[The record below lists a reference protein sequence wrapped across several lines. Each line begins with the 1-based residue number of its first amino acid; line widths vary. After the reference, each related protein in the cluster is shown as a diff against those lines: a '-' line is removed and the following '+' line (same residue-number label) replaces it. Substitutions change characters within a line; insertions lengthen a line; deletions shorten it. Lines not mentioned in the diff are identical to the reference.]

1 MISTVVEE
9 QSFSTHQVYSTRS
22 SASGRMV
29 DVMKR
34 TAMELAALASAAMPG
49 LDIVQTSAAPDDTR
63 AFDSAIV
70 TDTDN
75 NHWRVRS
82 PRNSQAA
89 FRLETEIQVL
99 SGFTPAIRAH
109 LPFRV
114 PSVAGAV
121 QIDSLRTFIYHQ
133 MPGQPVDLDTITGSE
148 PQTIDDIGRIVAA
161 IHKLPRAVV
170 ETADLPS
177 YGAEQLRSRLLSEL
191 DQIALTGKV
200 PSALLRRWES
210 AFEERRMWSFT
221 PRVVHGD
228 FDETSLL
235 IDRNRAVGVTAWTD
249 LHIGDPAQD
258 FTWLASTESLEFR
271 EALLSAYH
279 QHMDLPA
286 DQLDLH
292 IMRRAALAAEF
303 SLAKYLMSGINTAN
317 NEVIDEAQAM
327 LDDLASDVET
337 TGGQDIGQK
346 FWEPEPTPEPSAS
359 TTAPTAPVE
368 SESAIFTDND
378 VQSTETGTLDDAE
391 DDVESEH
398 ESAVAS
404 EETPTDGAADTEPEP
419 DTQPVPRAVP
429 SSEAAEESSRD
440 DAEELTQDSPALD
453 DAEEELDELP
463 EPQRPEAEDDGTTLV
478 VHSLSDED
486 KIVRHDEP
494 TQPAATD
501 VDTQPISWKTVKNN
515 LNDR

>member
-1 MISTVVEE
+1 
-9 QSFSTHQVYSTRS
+9 
-22 SASGRMV
+22 MV
-29 DVMKR
+29 NVMKR

-49 LDIVQTSAAPDDTR
+49 LDIVQATASPDDQR

-70 TDTDN
+70 TDSDN

-133 MPGQPVDLDTITGSE
+133 MPGQPAELDAITGSKA
-148 PQTIDDIGRIVAA
+148 QTIDDIGRIVAA
-161 IHKLPRAVV
+161 IHQLPRAVV

-177 YGAEQLRSRLLSEL
+177 YGAELLRSRLLSEL

-200 PSALLRRWES
+200 PSALLRRWEN

-258 FTWLASTESLEFR
+258 FTWLASTESIEFR

-303 SLAKYLMSGINTAN
+303 SLAKYLMSGINASD
-317 NEVIDEAQAM
+317 NEVVAEAQAM
-327 LDDLASDVET
+327 LDELASDVEA

-346 FWEPEPTPEPSAS
+346 FWEPEPTPEPSAQ
-359 TTAPTAPVE
+359 TTAPVAPAE
-368 SESAIFTDND
+368 TESAIVTDND
-378 VQSTETGTLDDAE
+378 IELPEDESGAE
-391 DDVESEH
+391 HD
-398 ESAVAS
+398 SAPEPEADPSGVA
-404 EETPTDGAADTEPEP
+404 EVAEPEP
-419 DTQPVPRAVP
+419 DTQPFPMSAPV
-429 SSEAAEESSRD
+429 SGDSEESASDEAEEPTEDNR
-440 DAEELTQDSPALD
+440 ALD
-453 DAEEELDELP
+453 EPEEEELDELP

-486 KIVRHDEP
+486 EIVPHDE
-494 TQPAATD
+494 AAQAAAPD
-501 VDTQPISWKTVKNN
+501 VDTQPISWKVVREN
-515 LNDR
+515 LTDR

>member
-1 MISTVVEE
+1 
-9 QSFSTHQVYSTRS
+9 
-22 SASGRMV
+22 MV

-49 LDIVQTSAAPDDTR
+49 LDIVQATASPDDQR

-70 TDTDN
+70 TDSDN

-133 MPGQPVDLDTITGSE
+133 MPGQPVGLDAITGSE
-148 PQTIDDIGRIVAA
+148 TQTIDDIGRIVAA
-161 IHKLPRAVV
+161 IHQLPRAVV

-177 YGAEQLRSRLLSEL
+177 YGPGQLRSRLPAEL
-191 DQIALTGKV
+191 AHIALTGKV
-200 PSALLRRWES
+200 PSALLRRWEN

-258 FTWLASTESLEFR
+258 FTWLASTESIEFR

-303 SLAKYLMSGINTAN
+303 SLAKYLMSGINASD
-317 NEVIDEAQAM
+317 NEVVAEAQAM
-327 LDDLASDVET
+327 LDELASDVEA

-346 FWEPEPTPEPSAS
+346 FWEPEPTPEPSAQ
-359 TTAPTAPVE
+359 TTAPVAPAE
-368 SESAIFTDND
+368 TESAIVTDND
-378 VQSTETGTLDDAE
+378 IELPEDESGAKQDSAPEPEAAPSGVAE
-391 DDVESEH
+391 
-398 ESAVAS
+398 VA
-404 EETPTDGAADTEPEP
+404 EPEP
-419 DTQPVPRAVP
+419 DTQPFPTSAPV
-429 SSEAAEESSRD
+429 SGDSEESTRD
-440 DAEELTQDSPALD
+440 ETEQPTKDNRALD
-453 DAEEELDELP
+453 EPEEEELDELP
-463 EPQRPEAEDDGTTLV
+463 EPQRPEAEDDGTILV

-486 KIVRHDEP
+486 EIVPHDE
-494 TQPAATD
+494 AAQSAAPD
-501 VDTQPISWKTVKNN
+501 VDTQPISWEVVREN
-515 LNDR
+515 LDDR

>member
-1 MISTVVEE
+1 
-9 QSFSTHQVYSTRS
+9 
-22 SASGRMV
+22 
-29 DVMKR
+29 MKR

-49 LDIVQTSAAPDDTR
+49 LDIVQATASPDDQR

-70 TDTDN
+70 TDSDN

-133 MPGQPVDLDTITGSE
+133 MPGQPAELDAITGSE
-148 PQTIDDIGRIVAA
+148 TQTIDDIGRIVAA
-161 IHKLPRAVV
+161 IHQLPRAVV

-200 PSALLRRWES
+200 PSALLRRWEN

-258 FTWLASTESLEFR
+258 FTWLASTESIEFR

-303 SLAKYLMSGINTAN
+303 SLAKYLMSGINASD
-317 NEVIDEAQAM
+317 NEVVAEAQAM
-327 LDDLASDVET
+327 LDELASDVEA

-346 FWEPEPTPEPSAS
+346 FWEPEPTPEPSAQ
-359 TTAPTAPVE
+359 TTAPVAPAE
-368 SESAIFTDND
+368 TESAIVTDN
-378 VQSTETGTLDDAE
+378 E
-391 DDVESEH
+391 
-398 ESAVAS
+398 
-404 EETPTDGAADTEPEP
+404 
-419 DTQPVPRAVP
+419 
-429 SSEAAEESSRD
+429 
-440 DAEELTQDSPALD
+440 
-453 DAEEELDELP
+453 
-463 EPQRPEAEDDGTTLV
+463 
-478 VHSLSDED
+478 
-486 KIVRHDEP
+486 I
-494 TQPAATD
+494 
-501 VDTQPISWKTVKNN
+501 
-515 LNDR
+515 

>member
-1 MISTVVEE
+1 
-9 QSFSTHQVYSTRS
+9 
-22 SASGRMV
+22 MV

-49 LDIVQTSAAPDDTR
+49 LDIVQATASPDDQR

-70 TDTDN
+70 TDSDN

-133 MPGQPVDLDTITGSE
+133 MPGQPVELDAITGSE
-148 PQTIDDIGRIVAA
+148 TQTIDDIGRIVAA
-161 IHKLPRAVV
+161 IHQLPRAVV

-200 PSALLRRWES
+200 PSALLRRWEN

-258 FTWLASTESLEFR
+258 FTWLASTESIEFR

-303 SLAKYLMSGINTAN
+303 SLAKYLMSGINASD
-317 NEVIDEAQAM
+317 NEVVAEAQAM
-327 LDDLASDVET
+327 LDELASDVEA

-346 FWEPEPTPEPSAS
+346 FWEPEPTPEPSAE
-359 TTAPTAPVE
+359 TTAPVAPAE
-368 SESAIFTDND
+368 TESAIVTDND
-378 VQSTETGTLDDAE
+378 IELPEDESGAE
-391 DDVESEH
+391 QD
-398 ESAVAS
+398 SAPEPEAAPSGVA
-404 EETPTDGAADTEPEP
+404 EVAEPEP
-419 DTQPVPRAVP
+419 DTQPFPTSAPV
-429 SSEAAEESSRD
+429 SGDSEESASD
-440 DAEELTQDSPALD
+440 EAEQPTEDIRALD
-453 DAEEELDELP
+453 EPEEEELDELP
-463 EPQRPEAEDDGTTLV
+463 EPQRPEAEDDGTILV

-486 KIVRHDEP
+486 EIVPHDE
-494 TQPAATD
+494 AAQSAAPD
-501 VDTQPISWKTVKNN
+501 VDTQPISWEVVREN
-515 LNDR
+515 LDDR

>member
-1 MISTVVEE
+1 
-9 QSFSTHQVYSTRS
+9 
-22 SASGRMV
+22 MV

-49 LDIVQTSAAPDDTR
+49 LDIVQASASPDDPR

-133 MPGQPVDLDTITGSE
+133 MPGQPVELDTITGSE
-148 PQTIDDIGRIVAA
+148 AQTIDDIGRIVAA

-200 PSALLRRWES
+200 PSVLLRRWES

-228 FDETSLL
+228 FDESSLL

-258 FTWLASTESLEFR
+258 FTWLASTDSIEFR
-271 EALLSAYH
+271 ETLLSAYH

-303 SLAKYLMSGINTAN
+303 SLAKYLMSGINASDD
-317 NEVIDEAQAM
+317 EVVSEAQAM
-327 LDDLASDVET
+327 LDELAADVEA

-346 FWEPEPTPEPSAS
+346 FWEPEPTPEPWAPV
-359 TTAPTAPVE
+359 TAPTTTAEP
-368 SESAIFTDND
+368 ESAIVMDNE
-378 VQSTETGTLDDAE
+378 VPSTETQDDAE
-391 DDVESEH
+391 PEVAPEQDAEPESDDTSNN
-398 ESAVAS
+398 
-404 EETPTDGAADTEPEP
+404 AAGDAEPEP
-419 DTQPVPRAVP
+419 DTQPVPKAALIHDESDEP
-429 SSEAAEESSRD
+429 ETSEAQLPE
-440 DAEELTQDSPALD
+440 DSASID

-486 KIVRHDEP
+486 EIVRHVEP
-494 TQPAATD
+494 AQPAAPD
-501 VDTQPISWKTVKNN
+501 VDTQPISWKTVQENS
-515 LNDR
+515 NDR

>member
-1 MISTVVEE
+1 
-9 QSFSTHQVYSTRS
+9 
-22 SASGRMV
+22 
-29 DVMKR
+29 MKR

-49 LDIVQTSAAPDDTR
+49 LNIVQTAASPDDPR

-133 MPGQPVDLDTITGSE
+133 MPGQPVDLESITNTES
-148 PQTIDDIGRIVAA
+148 QTIDDIGRIVAA
-161 IHKLPRAVV
+161 IHQLPRAVV

-177 YGAEQLRSRLLSEL
+177 YGAEQLRSRMLSEL

-200 PSALLRRWES
+200 PAALLRRWES
-210 AFEERRMWSFT
+210 AFEERRMWMFT

-235 IDRNRAVGVTAWTD
+235 VDRNRAVGVTAWTD

-258 FTWLASTESLEFR
+258 FTWLASTDSLEFR
-271 EALLSAYH
+271 ETLISAYH
-279 QHMDLPA
+279 RHMDLPA
-286 DQLDLH
+286 DHLDLH

-303 SLAKYLMSGINTAN
+303 SLAKYLMSGINASN
-317 NEVIDEAQAM
+317 NEVVAEAQAM
-327 LDDLASDVET
+327 LDELAADIEA

-346 FWEPEPTPEPSAS
+346 FWEPEPTPEPS
-359 TTAPTAPVE
+359 PQPV
-368 SESAIFTDND
+368 AT
-378 VQSTETGTLDDAE
+378 
-391 DDVESEH
+391 
-398 ESAVAS
+398 
-404 EETPTDGAADTEPEP
+404 TEPEAEAQSAEDQDAAWADQDLETTSGDP
-419 DTQPVPRAVP
+419 AGDPETQPIQTTSLETEHTGSTAMTADEADDVD
-429 SSEAAEESSRD
+429 EAADGE
-440 DAEELTQDSPALD
+440 A
-453 DAEEELDELP
+453 LP
-463 EPQRPEAEDDGTTLV
+463 EPQRPEAEEDGAELV

-486 KIVRHDEP
+486 ELVRHDAED
-494 TQPAATD
+494 QGPAAD
-501 VDTQPISWKTVKNN
+501 DDTQPISWKMVRENLKNG
-515 LNDR
+515 

>member
-1 MISTVVEE
+1 MAPTVVGAF
-9 QSFSTHQVYSTRS
+9 SFSTHLVHSCTS
-22 SASGRMV
+22 GACGRMV

-49 LDIVQTSAAPDDTR
+49 LNIVQTAASPDDPR

-121 QIDSLRTFIYHQ
+121 QLDSLRTFIYHQ
-133 MPGQPVDLDTITGSE
+133 MPGQPVDLDTITSAE
-148 PQTIDDIGRIVAA
+148 SQIIDDIGRIVAA
-161 IHKLPRAVV
+161 IHQLPRSVV

-177 YGAEQLRSRLLSEL
+177 YGAEQLRSRMLSEL

-210 AFEERRMWSFT
+210 AFEERQMWMFA

-235 IDRNRAVGVTAWTD
+235 VDRNRAVGVTAWTD

-271 EALLSAYH
+271 EALISAYH
-279 QHMDLPA
+279 RHMDLPA
-286 DQLDLH
+286 DHLDLH

-303 SLAKYLMSGINTAN
+303 SLAKYLMSGINASN
-317 NEVIDEAQAM
+317 NEVVAEAQAM
-327 LDDLASDVET
+327 LNELAADIEV

-346 FWEPEPTPEPSAS
+346 FWEPEPMPEPAPQSA
-359 TTAPTAPVE
+359 TV
-368 SESAIFTDND
+368 
-378 VQSTETGTLDDAE
+378 TEPDADAE
-391 DDVESEH
+391 AADDEDAAWVDQDVET
-398 ESAVAS
+398 
-404 EETPTDGAADTEPEP
+404 TPDQPDPEP
-419 DTQPVPRAVP
+419 DTQPIQTTHLRAEHTG
-429 SSEAAEESSRD
+429 STAKTSDTAETTAAD
-440 DAEELTQDSPALD
+440 DGV
-453 DAEEELDELP
+453 DAPVEDETLP
-463 EPQRPEAEDDGTTLV
+463 EPQRPEAEEDGAELA

-486 KIVRHDEP
+486 EVVPHDDAQDQAPMPE
-494 TQPAATD
+494 D
-501 VDTQPISWKTVKNN
+501 DTQPISWKVVREN
-515 LNDR
+515 LNNS

>member
-1 MISTVVEE
+1 
-9 QSFSTHQVYSTRS
+9 
-22 SASGRMV
+22 
-29 DVMKR
+29 MKR

-49 LDIVQTSAAPDDTR
+49 LDIVQATASPDDPR

-133 MPGQPVDLDTITGSE
+133 MPGQPVDLDAITGPE
-148 PQTIDDIGRIVAA
+148 TQTTDDIGRIIAA
-161 IHKLPRAVV
+161 IHQLPRAVV

-200 PSALLRRWES
+200 PSALLRRWEN

-228 FDETSLL
+228 FDEASLL

-258 FTWLASTESLEFR
+258 FTWLASTDSIEFR

-303 SLAKYLMSGINTAN
+303 SLAKYLMSGINASD
-317 NEVIDEAQAM
+317 NEAVVEAQSM
-327 LDDLASDVET
+327 LDELAADVEAT
-337 TGGQDIGQK
+337 SGQDIGQK
-346 FWEPEPTPEPSAS
+346 FWEPEPTPEP
-359 TTAPTAPVE
+359 TAPTSAPAE
-368 SESAIFTDND
+368 QPETESAIVTDNAIETAED
-378 VQSTETGTLDDAE
+378 QAEIEHEFETEYESVPETETPPPEDAE
-391 DDVESEH
+391 
-398 ESAVAS
+398 VAEPAPGTPPVTTAALVP
-404 EETPTDGAADTEPEP
+404 EEAEA
-419 DTQPVPRAVP
+419 PVA
-429 SSEAAEESSRD
+429 EAEE
-440 DAEELTQDSPALD
+440 PAK
-453 DAEEELDELP
+453 AEEELDELP

-478 VHSLSDED
+478 LHSLSDDDE
-486 KIVRHDEP
+486 IVPHDE
-494 TQPAATD
+494 TAQPSTPND
-501 VDTQPISWKTVKNN
+501 DTQPISWKVVREN